1 MAAVKIIDE
10 SVVDVGD
17 SGHDGVGTGL
27 AQARLGVRVSDRH
40 ADEAGGLGRF
50 DTGERVFDDERSHR
64 AVDTG
69 PRSQDAEAELVP
81 HGIGFAARRILGADD
96 VGNEIFY
103 PHALEREG
111 YFVAQCAGHDGH
123 CPLRGATPHRVDR
136 PVEHDEPHLG
146 AAHIKRALGGGEGFD
161 LRVGGK
167 SPRVGQHRPQGADVV
182 EPKITLHVRLVAE
195 GDAKWPE
202 HIAKGLTVDLLVI
215 HQNPVEIENR
225 RGKHGAA
232 TLSTA
237 TAPQN
242 GWAHPVTSRGRPA
255 PGAAF
260 APSQTAPFG
269 RVRLSPPFTFGSL
282 DLVGTRSAASELLA
296 DSLRHARVLIV
307 DDDPLQCSHLAKI
320 VSEWQAEPFTAQ
332 QLSDALRLHKEAHP
346 DLVLLDVMMPHVDGY
361 KLAQMFKR
369 ASPFVPIIL
378 LTALE
383 DIDSKRRGLSAGADE
398 FLSKPVNA
406 LELQIR
412 MSSMIRIKR
421 LADELERVNKNLAE
435 LATIDPLTQVANR
448 RVVEQRLAHEFQR
461 ERRYKHP
468 LACILIDIDHFKAV
482 NDNYGHPVGDKVLVE
497 VAAAIRESIR
507 TTDLVARFGGEEF
520 IVIAPETTTTAAE
533 MVAERIRRAIT
544 EKTTAKMD
552 QGLPA
557 VTASL
562 GVACTEV
569 SVLNETELVAKADAA
584 LYRAK
589 HEGRNRVVVAGK

>member
-1 MAAVKIIDE
+1 
-10 SVVDVGD
+10 
-17 SGHDGVGTGL
+17 
-27 AQARLGVRVSDRH
+27 
-40 ADEAGGLGRF
+40 
-50 DTGERVFDDERSHR
+50 
-64 AVDTG
+64 
-69 PRSQDAEAELVP
+69 
-81 HGIGFAARRILGADD
+81 
-96 VGNEIFY
+96 
-103 PHALEREG
+103 
-111 YFVAQCAGHDGH
+111 
-123 CPLRGATPHRVDR
+123 LRGA
-136 PVEHDEPHLG
+136 
-146 AAHIKRALGGGEGFD
+146 K
-161 LRVGGK
+161 
-167 SPRVGQHRPQGADVV
+167 
-182 EPKITLHVRLVAE
+182 
-195 GDAKWPE
+195 
-202 HIAKGLTVDLLVI
+202 
-215 HQNPVEIENR
+215 
-225 RGKHGAA
+225 
-232 TLSTA
+232 
-237 TAPQN
+237 
-242 GWAHPVTSRGRPA
+242 
-255 PGAAF
+255 
-260 APSQTAPFG
+260 
-269 RVRLSPPFTFGSL
+269 
-282 DLVGTRSAASELLA
+282 
-296 DSLRHARVLIV
+296 VLIV

-320 VSEWQAEPFTAQ
+320 VSEWEAEPFTAQ
-332 QLSDALRLHKEAHP
+332 QLADALRLHKEAHP

-448 RVVEQRLAHEFQR
+448 RAVETRLAHEFQR

-497 VAAAIRESIR
+497 VAAAIRESTR

-520 IVIAPETTTTAAE
+520 IVVAPETTGVAAH

-544 EKTTAKMD
+544 AKTSAKAD
-552 QGLPA
+552 QGMPV

-562 GVACTEV
+562 GVATTEV
-569 SVLNETELVAKADAA
+569 QVSTDSELVAKADAA

-589 HEGRNRVVVAGK
+589 HEGRNRVVLADK

>member
-1 MAAVKIIDE
+1 
-10 SVVDVGD
+10 
-17 SGHDGVGTGL
+17 
-27 AQARLGVRVSDRH
+27 
-40 ADEAGGLGRF
+40 
-50 DTGERVFDDERSHR
+50 
-64 AVDTG
+64 
-69 PRSQDAEAELVP
+69 
-81 HGIGFAARRILGADD
+81 
-96 VGNEIFY
+96 
-103 PHALEREG
+103 
-111 YFVAQCAGHDGH
+111 
-123 CPLRGATPHRVDR
+123 
-136 PVEHDEPHLG
+136 
-146 AAHIKRALGGGEGFD
+146 
-161 LRVGGK
+161 
-167 SPRVGQHRPQGADVV
+167 
-182 EPKITLHVRLVAE
+182 
-195 GDAKWPE
+195 
-202 HIAKGLTVDLLVI
+202 
-215 HQNPVEIENR
+215 
-225 RGKHGAA
+225 
-232 TLSTA
+232 
-237 TAPQN
+237 
-242 GWAHPVTSRGRPA
+242 
-255 PGAAF
+255 
-260 APSQTAPFG
+260 
-269 RVRLSPPFTFGSL
+269 
-282 DLVGTRSAASELLA
+282 
-296 DSLRHARVLIV
+296 
-307 DDDPLQCSHLAKI
+307 
-320 VSEWQAEPFTAQ
+320 
-332 QLSDALRLHKEAHP
+332 
-346 DLVLLDVMMPHVDGY
+346 
-361 KLAQMFKR
+361 MFKR